1 MSNPL
6 SVCLWFEGQTLA
18 KEAAEYY
25 CGIFKDSKIIQSNE
39 MVTTFELNGNKFMA
53 LNGNSQFQFNDSVSL
68 MVNCDTQEEID
79 HYWDTMIADGGKES
93 MCGWLKDK
101 YGVSW
106 QIVPAKTGQ
115 LLSDPEK
122 RDRVIQK
129 VMQMKKLILAD
140 MENA

>member
-6 SVCLWFEGQTLA
+6 SVCLWFENQA

-25 CGIFKDSKIIQSNE
+25 CDIFKDSKITQTND

-53 LNGNSQFQFNDSVSL
+53 LNGNNQSQFNESASI

-79 HYWDTMIADGGKES
+79 HYWDAMTADGGQES
-93 MCGWLKDK
+93 VCGWLKDK

-106 QIVPAKTGQ
+106 QIIPSKMGELMA
-115 LLSDPEK
+115 DPEK
-122 RDRVIQK
+122 FQRVMAK
-129 VMQMKKLILAD
+129 VMKMKKLILAE